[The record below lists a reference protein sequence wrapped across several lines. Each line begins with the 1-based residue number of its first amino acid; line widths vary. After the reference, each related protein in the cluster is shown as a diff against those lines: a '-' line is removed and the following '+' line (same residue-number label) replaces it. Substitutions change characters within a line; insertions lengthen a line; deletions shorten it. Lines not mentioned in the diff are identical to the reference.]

1 MKTKTYTVKVIED
14 AVKLASEEFGISE
27 DELAE
32 KIISE
37 NTEDETSEVEITVC
51 IDPIEKAKRYIQMI
65 FDENKVDGKI
75 EKRVREN
82 VVEYDIYAED
92 FNGVLIGKNSRHLLA
107 LQTLLSLVVNRYY
120 AEDEQMIVKVDV
132 GGYRRRK
139 ESHIERMAV
148 DYAKQVAETKQAI
161 RLDGLNSYERKIIH
175 DRLTSWKDVSTR
187 SEGERPDRVL
197 FIEPAKPEKQ
207 KQVVVE
213 EKEAQVVT
221 EEKETQTVAVEAQ
234 AVTEEKETQVVTEEK
249 EIEK

>member
-14 AVKLASEEFGISE
+14 AVKIASKEFGISE

-37 NTEDETSEVEITVC
+37 NAEEETNEVEVTVC

-75 EKRVREN
+75 EKRVRDN
-82 VVEYDIYAED
+82 VVEYDIYCED

-107 LQTLLSLVVNRYY
+107 LQTLLSLVINRYY
-120 AEDEQMIVKVDV
+120 AEDEQVIVKVDV

-175 DRLTSWKDVSTR
+175 DRLTSWKDVITH

-197 FIEPAKPEKQ
+197 FIEPAKPEK
-207 KQVVVE
+207 K
-213 EKEAQVVT
+213 EKEVVT
-221 EEKETQTVAVEAQ
+221 EETKEI
-234 AVTEEKETQVVTEEK
+234 VTEETEK
-249 EIEK
+249 